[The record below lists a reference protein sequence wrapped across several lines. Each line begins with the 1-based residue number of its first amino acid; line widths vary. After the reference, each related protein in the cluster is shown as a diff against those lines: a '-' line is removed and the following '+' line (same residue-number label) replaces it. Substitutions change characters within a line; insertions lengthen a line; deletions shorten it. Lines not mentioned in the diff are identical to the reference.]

1 MPGQQSESKPLPLVI
16 DFTTQ
21 HHDETM
27 LKPLLGPTVSGPA
40 APAVKKQGVSGE
52 SCDVTGQRSI
62 DIKIPKYDKDFTSKQ
77 LIKDAIMD
85 NDFLKNIDSTQVRE
99 LVDSMYSKVIAEGEY
114 VIREGE
120 AGAHLYVS
128 VEGEFEVIKGD
139 KVLGVMGPG
148 KAFGELA
155 ILYNCTRTASIRV
168 LQNARVW
175 VLDRRVFQQIMMR
188 TGMQRIEEN
197 VNFLRSVPL
206 LKDLSNDILTKIA
219 DVLEVVNIQMNEIF
233 IEYNEKKTNILN
245 LYFFQNRNFIL
256 RVLTSYDKVLVEIHF
271 ILFHKVMLK
280 LHKSYPIELMKKR

>member
-1 MPGQQSESKPLPLVI
+1 MNQHYFNSFHFSFQSVLQKTVGPVISSGDLLSSLQTNYRMSGQHQQSNTPYLTT
-16 DFTTQ
+16 DFNTTTNENQ
-21 HHDETM
+21 
-27 LKPLLGPTVSGPA
+27 LKPQQGPTTGVIG
-40 APAVKKQGVSGE
+40 PAVKKQGVSAE
-52 SCDVTGQRSI
+52 SCDVSGQRSA

-85 NDFLKNIDSTQVRE
+85 NDFLKNIDSSQVRE
-99 LVDSMYSKVIAEGEY
+99 LVDSMYSREIAQGEY
-114 VIREGE
+114 VIREGD

-128 VEGEFEVIKGD
+128 VEGEFEVIKD
-139 KVLGVMGPG
+139 EKVLGIMGPG

-168 LQNARVW
+168 LQKARVW

-219 DVLEVVNIQMNEIF
+219 DVLEVVSVDSNKI
-233 IEYNEKKTNILN
+233 K
-245 LYFFQNRNFIL
+245 
-256 RVLTSYDKVLVEIHF
+256 
-271 ILFHKVMLK
+271 
-280 LHKSYPIELMKKR
+280 